1 MIVFRRDGRMPSTS
15 GLAAHNRRLQ
25 PGRRHPVRLRTY
37 KAFTQ
42 EEAFEAARSD
52 LGAELVVVQSRRI
65 RRKGLLGI
73 WQRPIV
79 ELTVS
84 LPAPESVGL
93 PVAERARTA
102 QASTAYATT
111 AAASKTATL
120 TSEVPA
126 ELDMDL
132 ERTKTRRLAQAL
144 MVKLEREKAVQANSE
159 RNAQAVEGSAH
170 LQETIDARARR
181 QPSQEPTV
189 VSAPPSSVARR
200 FVLGGDQG
208 ARRAQER
215 EALLGDGL
223 ASSSPVEATDPP
235 SRFPME
241 AAVDEA
247 VLQQG
252 SGQGEFAS
260 AQSAHPEALRALYT
274 ELIEQEVTEEIVEQ
288 LMCEISDELG
298 TRGLA
303 DPAQVLSVARRR
315 IAALLPIDDSPLDIA
330 VARGS
335 ARPHVVALIGPTGV
349 GKTTTIAKLAAACR
363 FRDGRTVGLITTDSF
378 RMAAV
383 DQLKSYAEIL
393 SVPLEV
399 VIDPDDMVG
408 ALARLKH
415 CDVILVDTAGRSRR
429 DTDRLVDL
437 GAFLTA
443 AEPDETHLVLST
455 TTGERTMLRDADAFS
470 ALGADRVVLTKLD
483 EAGGFGI
490 VLSVIQKLGTRISF
504 VTTGQEVPDDIE
516 HGGADRIARMML
528 SNFVQTGGGSHMEAS
543 QRGECVR

>member
-1 MIVFRRDGRMPSTS
+1 MIVFRRDGRMPSST

-42 EEAFEAARSD
+42 DEAYEAARSD
-52 LGAELVVVQSRRI
+52 LGADLVVVQSRRI

-73 WQRPIV
+73 WQRPII

-84 LPAPESVGL
+84 LPEPETLGAPA
-93 PVAERARTA
+93 AEQARAARAT
-102 QASTAYATT
+102 TAYATT
-111 AAASKTATL
+111 AAASSAAPD
-120 TSEVPA
+120 SGVPA

-132 ERTKTRRLAQAL
+132 ERAKTRRLAQAL
-144 MVKLEREKAVQANSE
+144 MVKLEREQAVRANSE
-159 RNAQAVEGSAH
+159 RNAQAVEGSAR
-170 LQETIDARARR
+170 LQESIDARVRR
-181 QPSQEPTV
+181 SSSQEPTV
-189 VSAPPSSVARR
+189 FAPPSSVARR
-200 FVLGGDQG
+200 FVLSGHEGT
-208 ARRAQER
+208 RRAEER

-223 ASSSPVEATDPP
+223 TSTSSVEATHPP
-235 SRFPME
+235 PRLPVE
-241 AAVDEA
+241 GVVDEA
-247 VLQQG
+247 ILQQR

-288 LMCEISDELG
+288 LMCDIGDELG
-298 TRGLA
+298 ARGLA
-303 DPAQVLSVARRR
+303 DPAQVLSVAQRR
-315 IAALLPIDDSPLDIA
+315 IAALLPIDDFPLDITE
-330 VARGS
+330 ARCS
-335 ARPHVVALIGPTGV
+335 ERPHVVALIGPTGV

-383 DQLKSYAEIL
+383 DQLKSYSEIL

-399 VIDPDDMVG
+399 VIDSDDMTG

-437 GAFLTA
+437 GEFLNA
-443 AEPDETHLVLST
+443 ARPDETHLVLST

-490 VLSVIQKLGTRISF
+490 VLNVIQKLGTRISF

-516 HGGADRIARMML
+516 QGGADRIARMML
-528 SNFVQTGGGSHMEAS
+528 SNFVQTGGGAHVEAN

>member
-1 MIVFRRDGRMPSTS
+1 MPSST

-37 KAFTQ
+37 KAFTHD
-42 EEAFEAARSD
+42 EALTAAQSD
-52 LGAELVVVQSRRI
+52 LGVDVLVVQSRRI

-84 LPAPESVGL
+84 IPAPEGL
-93 PVAERARTA
+93 GTPTAEDARTA
-102 QASTAYATT
+102 RATAAYAT
-111 AAASKTATL
+111 AASTL
-120 TSEVPA
+120 EKAPEAPV

-132 ERTKTRRLAQAL
+132 ERAKTRRLAQAL
-144 MVKLEREKAVQANSE
+144 MVKLEREQAVRANSE
-159 RNAQAVEGSAH
+159 RNAQAVEGSAR

-181 QPSQEPTV
+181 SSSQEPT

-200 FVLGGDQG
+200 FVLSGHEG
-208 ARRAQER
+208 ARRVEER
-215 EALLGDGL
+215 EALLGDGAIDSTPVPAAPL
-223 ASSSPVEATDPP
+223 PSRLPVEG
-235 SRFPME
+235 
-241 AAVDEA
+241 AVDEA
-247 VLQQG
+247 VLQQQ
-252 SGQGEFAS
+252 SGEGEFAA
-260 AQSAHPEALRALYT
+260 AQAAHPEALRALYE

-298 TRGLA
+298 ARGLA
-303 DPAQVLSVARRR
+303 DPVQVLSVARRR

-330 VARGS
+330 EARRLG
-335 ARPHVVALIGPTGV
+335 RPHVVALIGPTGV

-383 DQLKSYAEIL
+383 DQLKSYSEIL

-399 VIDPDDMVG
+399 VIEPDDMAG

-437 GAFLTA
+437 GEFLTA
-443 AEPDETHLVLST
+443 ARPDETHLVLST

-490 VLSVIQKLGTRISF
+490 VLNVIQKLGTRISF

-528 SNFVQTGGGSHMEAS
+528 SNFVQTGGGAHMEAG